1 MVIRMTRHIQ
11 QPCLWFKAEL
21 TLRLDHD
28 DRDATLIEPL
38 RDFFLIFLVA
48 ENFFSLENDT
58 ADFIR
63 SIDRVEKIIDEGLGR
78 MRHIS
83 RTKDNIKAMRS
94 GAFDRICENA
104 KRHRHEFII
113 DTRDFKSFYPIF

>member
-21 TLRLDHD
+21 TLRFDHD

-38 RDFFLIFLVA
+38 RNFFLIFLVA

-58 ADFIR
+58 ADFI
-63 SIDRVEKIIDEGLGR
+63 
-78 MRHIS
+78 
-83 RTKDNIKAMRS
+83 
-94 GAFDRICENA
+94 
-104 KRHRHEFII
+104 
-113 DTRDFKSFYPIF
+113 